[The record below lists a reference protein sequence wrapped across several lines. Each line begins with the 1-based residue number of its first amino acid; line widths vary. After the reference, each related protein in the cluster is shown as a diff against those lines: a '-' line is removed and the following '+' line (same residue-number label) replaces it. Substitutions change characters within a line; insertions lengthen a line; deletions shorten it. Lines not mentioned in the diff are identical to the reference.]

1 MGAADRR
8 EPLDAVFAAAR
19 RRPQTDRS
27 RMQAEGAMPKLLL
40 TLVPRLGLYVSG
52 SGIVAMVVMI
62 IAEIVST
69 KVFNYSLPYV
79 LEYSEYLI
87 AIIVFWGAAYALA
100 QGAHVRAD
108 IVMHRCPAKWRR
120 WIYLAGYVLG
130 LIFLCLVFRQ
140 FLEVAWL
147 SFKLNR
153 YSFYPTPSSLWPPQA
168 FAGLG
173 LGLFIL
179 QLIIEIGRMG
189 REILRGGH
197 ADRAAETGGEATSD
211 PEGQNWIS

>member
-1 MGAADRR
+1 
-8 EPLDAVFAAAR
+8 
-19 RRPQTDRS
+19 
-27 RMQAEGAMPKLLL
+27 MPKSLL
-40 TLVPRLGLYVSG
+40 TLVPRLGLYVAG

-62 IAEIVST
+62 VAEIIST

-108 IVMHRCPAKWRR
+108 IVMHRCPANGRR
-120 WIYLAGYVLG
+120 WIFLAGYVLG
-130 LIFLCLVFRQ
+130 LVFLSLVFQ
-140 FLEVAWL
+140 QLLEVAWL
-147 SFKLNR
+147 SFRLNR
-153 YSFYPTPSSLWPPQA
+153 YSFYPTPSPLWPPQA
-168 FAGLG
+168 FACLG

-189 REILRGGH
+189 REILRGGR
-197 ADRAAETGGEATSD
+197 ADEAAATDGESAPGS
-211 PEGQNWIS
+211 EGQNWTS